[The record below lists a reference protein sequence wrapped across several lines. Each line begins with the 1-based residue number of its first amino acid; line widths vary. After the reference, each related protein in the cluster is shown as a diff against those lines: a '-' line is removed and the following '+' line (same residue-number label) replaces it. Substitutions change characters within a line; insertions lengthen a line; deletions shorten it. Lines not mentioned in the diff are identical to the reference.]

1 MQLDDTLAARLTT
14 RFGMRIPPELADK
27 LPAHRK
33 RVGVATGASVTPQ
46 VLERLL
52 FADGVP
58 CAWSYARDEEM
69 AYFTAYY
76 VGARGEDHGH
86 A

>member
-1 MQLDDTLAARLTT
+1 MGLTDQLAARLTA
-14 RFGMRIPPELADK
+14 RFGMRLPPEDAERIQ
-27 LPAHRK
+27 AHRK
-33 RVGVATGASVTPQ
+33 RVGVAAGAAVTPE

-58 CAWSYARDEEM
+58 CAWAYDQDEEM
-69 AYFTAYY
+69 AYFSAYY
-76 VGARGEDHGH
+76 VGARDGH